1 MEQLKKTC
9 EVVNE
14 INKNG
19 GNIVLTNDEI
29 EILKTPKR
37 VLEVSIPVR
46 MDDGSLR
53 VFNGY
58 RVQHNDIRGPFK
70 GGIRFHPNVDLDEVK
85 ALAFWMTFKC
95 AVADIPFGGGKGG
108 ITLNPKELSD
118 AELERLTR
126 AYVRAIGDNVG
137 PQKDVPAPD
146 VYTNSQTMAWFMDE
160 FSRISGHNE
169 PAVVTGKP
177 VEIGGSLGRDVAT
190 AQGGFF
196 VFENVFNK
204 MSLDKQKTAVAIQG
218 FGNAGM
224 NFAKIAH
231 DAGYN
236 VVAVSDSRGGIY
248 SEEGLDIEKVIIHKE
263 KNGSV
268 QNLPGAKNISNEE
281 LLELPVEVL
290 VPAALEGVI
299 TLENVK
305 NIKAKLIL
313 ELANGPITVEA
324 GEELHKQGVVFIPDI
339 LANSGGVIVSYFEWV
354 QNLRH
359 FYWKKEKING
369 LLDEKISS
377 ATNLVWERMQKS
389 KIDMRTAA
397 YVVAI
402 ERIAKALK
410 VRGV

>member
-1 MEQLKKTC
+1 
-9 EVVNE
+9 
-14 INKNG
+14 
-19 GNIVLTNDEI
+19 
-29 EILKTPKR
+29 
-37 VLEVSIPVR
+37 
-46 MDDGSLR
+46 
-53 VFNGY
+53 
-58 RVQHNDIRGPFK
+58 
-70 GGIRFHPNVDLDEVK
+70 
-85 ALAFWMTFKC
+85 
-95 AVADIPFGGGKGG
+95 
-108 ITLNPKELSD
+108 
-118 AELERLTR
+118 
-126 AYVRAIGDNVG
+126 
-137 PQKDVPAPD
+137 
-146 VYTNSQTMAWFMDE
+146 TMAWFMDE

-177 VEIGGSLGRDVAT
+177 IEIGGSLGRDVAT

-204 MSLDKQKTAVAIQG
+204 MSLNKQKTTVAIQG

-231 DAGYN
+231 DSGYN

-248 SEEGLDIEKVIIHKE
+248 SEEGLDIEKVIVHKD
-263 KNGSV
+263 KTGSV
-268 QNLPGAKNISNEE
+268 QDFAAAKNISNEE
-281 LLELPVEVL
+281 LLEMDVEVL

-299 TLENVK
+299 TLGNVK

-324 GEELHKQGVVFIPDI
+324 GDELHKRNIVFIPDI

-359 FYWKKEKING
+359 FYWKKEKINA
-369 LLDEKISS
+369 LLDEKISQ
-377 ATNLVWERMQKS
+377 ATDLVWERMQKS
-389 KIDMRTAA
+389 KVDMRTAA

-410 VRGV
+410 VRGI